1 METDGIFIEVVDV
14 NLVVL
19 MVAACFL
26 AHAVVEGILFLV
38 HVGSLTAASAA
49 RIFVDIR
56 VLVDDVLGHELVLV
70 GLLDPLLALQLVL
83 IAVLAVGDDGAQ
95 LTLACKH
102 LDNGVLD
109 ILDVKDV
116 CIRQVFLLAELKHLV
131 GILLCRSL
139 NVALVAD
146 GLQVL

>member
-1 METDGIFIEVVDV
+1 MGGRHAAELVEALELEDDGNELESSVQTACRTHVALTCVVPFAKRSSKRNAQTVVETDGIFIEVVDV

-70 GLLDPLLALQLVL
+70 G
-83 IAVLAVGDDGAQ
+83 
-95 LTLACKH
+95 T
-102 LDNGVLD
+102 
-109 ILDVKDV
+109 
-116 CIRQVFLLAELKHLV
+116 
-131 GILLCRSL
+131 S
-139 NVALVAD
+139 
-146 GLQVL
+146 

>member
-1 METDGIFIEVVDV
+1 MWKPFAKEVVEGNAQTVVETDGIFIEVVDV

-70 GLLDPLLALQLVL
+70 GA
-83 IAVLAVGDDGAQ
+83 
-95 LTLACKH
+95 
-102 LDNGVLD
+102 
-109 ILDVKDV
+109 
-116 CIRQVFLLAELKHLV
+116 
-131 GILLCRSL
+131 S
-139 NVALVAD
+139 
-146 GLQVL
+146 